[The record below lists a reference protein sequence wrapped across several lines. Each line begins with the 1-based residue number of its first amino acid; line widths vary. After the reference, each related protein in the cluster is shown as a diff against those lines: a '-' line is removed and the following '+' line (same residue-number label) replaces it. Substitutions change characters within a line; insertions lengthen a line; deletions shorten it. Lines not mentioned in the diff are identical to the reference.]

1 MGVGITNF
9 FLIRRKMLPTSTKGR
24 PVSCGAQVLAKV
36 GAPFSHALENSLIE
50 GKWVAKPVGL
60 GPVLDVPCWV
70 TFRCGRSAP
79 GSRYAP
85 GPFEWN
91 ARWGLAGLALRPSGL
106 MPVCVGFSRNLGE
119 ARRFGVGRGVKC
131 AQSPK
136 NGPQTV
142 YVVPKIE

>member
-1 MGVGITNF
+1 MYPQYFLQCGTLFITIAKC
-9 FLIRRKMLPTSTKGR
+9 LAVVR
-24 PVSCGAQVLAKV
+24 P
-36 GAPFSHALENSLIE
+36 
-50 GKWVAKPVGL
+50 L
-60 GPVLDVPCWV
+60 G
-70 TFRCGRSAP
+70 S
-79 GSRYAP
+79 
-85 GPFEWN
+85 FEWN

-106 MPVCVGFSRNLGE
+106 MPVCVGSPRNLGE